1 VNMKSRKSTHKR
13 GASAIEYL
21 VVLATVGLT
30 TAGALAYAGGDLYR
44 EFLKDQEA
52 LSSPVP

>member
-1 VNMKSRKSTHKR
+1 MKSRNKQQKR

-30 TAGALAYAGGDLYR
+30 TAGALVVAGGDLYR